1 MKNKFFLFP
10 LLLLIVPILVMI
22 LYNFLPYEKVSFIWY
37 YSILYI
43 CYFSGIYS
51 LYKFKDK
58 YKKEQFNKYEK
69 LILILITLFFIS
81 CIISTLLAISP
92 IQSLLGTSYRKEGL
106 FTYIGYFFIMI
117 NSMFLDDKSK
127 KKYYQI
133 LITVAVII
141 SLFSLFKINNFLF
154 PYQYSY
160 NGIFYQFN
168 HFSYFLIIALVF
180 NTCLFISS
188 NNTNEKIIYYIS
200 YLILLVQLILNN
212 TFGGYLALTITSI
225 FIIIYY
231 VKIKKIKL
239 SSFILVITFII
250 CSLFITKNNESIVL
264 KNFFDNTK
272 EVINTNFEDEN
283 QLSKLGTSRG
293 KLWIEAIK
301 MIEKRP
307 IIGYGIENLEQEY
320 HKIEMLYA
328 DKPHNMILALSG
340 YIGIPGMLCFIIS
353 IILILY
359 LVLRNIKNIS
369 NEDLISFFAVICF
382 SCSSI
387 VANSMFYTTPY
398 VFVCLGIIIKIVFNK
413 HFKVETKYQSLT
425 YNI

>member
-1 MKNKFFLFP
+1 M
-10 LLLLIVPILVMI
+10 
-22 LYNFLPYEKVSFIWY
+22 
-37 YSILYI
+37 
-43 CYFSGIYS
+43 
-51 LYKFKDK
+51 
-58 YKKEQFNKYEK
+58 
-69 LILILITLFFIS
+69 
-81 CIISTLLAISP
+81 
-92 IQSLLGTSYRKEGL
+92 
-106 FTYIGYFFIMI
+106 
-117 NSMFLDDKSK
+117 
-127 KKYYQI
+127 
-133 LITVAVII
+133 
-141 SLFSLFKINNFLF
+141 
-154 PYQYSY
+154 
-160 NGIFYQFN
+160 
-168 HFSYFLIIALVF
+168 
-180 NTCLFISS
+180 
-188 NNTNEKIIYYIS
+188 
-200 YLILLVQLILNN
+200 LVQLILNN

-320 HKIEMLYA
+320 HKIGMLYA

-359 LVLRNIKNIS
+359 LVLKNIKNIS

-398 VFVCLGIIIKIVFNK
+398 IFVCLGIIIRIVFNK
-413 HFKVETKYQSLT
+413 HFKVETK
-425 YNI
+425 

>member
-10 LLLLIVPILVMI
+10 LLLLIIPILVMI

-320 HKIEMLYA
+320 HKIGMLYA

-359 LVLRNIKNIS
+359 LVVKNIKNIS

-398 VFVCLGIIIKIVFNK
+398 IFVCLGIIIRIVFNK
-413 HFKVETKYQSLT
+413 HFKVETK
-425 YNI
+425 